1 MRLPTGSS
9 RESLRTES
17 AIMVDAEG
25 TPTSSEREP
34 LVTTTVGQAP
44 AAAPRAFSKVPG
56 TRVALVT
63 GASSGI
69 GEDTAHRLQALGYIV
84 YGVARRQF
92 EVNTFGLGHLTQ
104 LIGAAFSFRR

>member
-1 MRLPTGSS
+1 MRLPSASVARVSGSTYSTSAPDQAAAITSS
-9 RESLRTES
+9 RASAADQGATRT
-17 AIMVDAEG
+17 
-25 TPTSSEREP
+25 
-34 LVTTTVGQAP
+34 
-44 AAAPRAFSKVPG
+44 
-56 TRVALVT
+56 ALVT

-104 LIGAAFSFRR
+104 LIGAAFGFRR

>member
-1 MRLPTGSS
+1 M
-9 RESLRTES
+9 
-17 AIMVDAEG
+17 
-25 TPTSSEREP
+25 
-34 LVTTTVGQAP
+34 TTTVEHAP
-44 AAAPRAFSKVPG
+44 STAPQAFSKAPG

-104 LIGAAFSFRR
+104 LIGAAFGFRR

>member
-1 MRLPTGSS
+1 MT
-9 RESLRTES
+9 TN
-17 AIMVDAEG
+17 AE
-25 TPTSSEREP
+25 
-34 LVTTTVGQAP
+34 QAP
-44 AAAPRAFSKVPG
+44 AAAPQAFSKAPG

-69 GEDTAHRLQALGYIV
+69 GEDTARKLRALGYIV

-104 LIGAAFSFRR
+104 LIGAAFGFRR